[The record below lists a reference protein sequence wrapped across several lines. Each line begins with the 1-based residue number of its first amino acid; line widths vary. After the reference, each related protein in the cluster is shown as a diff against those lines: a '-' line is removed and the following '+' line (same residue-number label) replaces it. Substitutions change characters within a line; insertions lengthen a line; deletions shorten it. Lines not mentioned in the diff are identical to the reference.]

1 MVAIFESASDKRITD
16 AGVVAR
22 IAEPG
27 IAPVQKQLQPM
38 VIAGA
43 MSFGNY
49 FPMRGPFIAAA
60 NFFWSFRNSGRLG
73 DAAPWQPAHFASN
86 RGLMS
91 WV

>member
-1 MVAIFESASDKRITD
+1 VVAIFESASDKRITD

-27 IAPVQKQLQPM
+27 ISPVQKQLQPM

-49 FPMRGPFIAAA
+49 FPMGDPGPYSMKVTFELPTIKHKLETE
-60 NFFWSFRNSGRLG
+60 FRY
-73 DAAPWQPAHFASN
+73 AAP
-86 RGLMS
+86 R
-91 WV
+91 